1 MAILVARMVKMKAGN
16 LHGMQRHN
24 QRETEAHSNK
34 EIDNEKSY
42 LNYDLINQKS
52 INYKDKI
59 HEIIHKQRVSEK
71 AIRKDAVLCDEWII
85 TSQKNFFDGM
95 YPEDIEDFFKVTCDY
110 FKERCGSQNMVYATV
125 HMDETTPHMH
135 LGIVPMVDGRLSSKE
150 VFSRAHLLEIQN
162 ELPQYLQSRGF
173 ENIYRGQEESKRK
186 HLSVPEYKEVQNKT
200 AQLKKE
206 YDKGIENLRE
216 LSTMNTK
223 IDDDILRKIQQYSYL
238 DKNINLFDK
247 KYEYSDWAQENIL
260 SVAKEKIG
268 FDKKKKYIFSEED
281 IEQICKKVNDLN
293 HSSQS
298 NNEFKKANNELM
310 NENRK
315 LYSSIPKLIKKET
328 NKLLNN
334 TQKLEEEN
342 EVLKMVFNNASETKN
357 KVIDD
362 CKRIIFDTELYLE
375 KYLKMSKDNVQ
386 AYKGYL
392 SVDNKINIPQFYK
405 LDEVDRQGVF
415 DEIIDIYNTVGL
427 NKKLESEEN
436 LEYDN
441 DLNDEDSNLVD
452 DGYYKAVDD
461 FELEL

>member
-162 ELPQYLQSRGF
+162 PSGILPY
-173 ENIYRGQEESKRK
+173 
-186 HLSVPEYKEVQNKT
+186 
-200 AQLKKE
+200 A
-206 YDKGIENLRE
+206 LRVV
-216 LSTMNTK
+216 LTMNK
-223 IDDDILRKIQQYSYL
+223 CNHYYQYILEI
-238 DKNINLFDK
+238 
-247 KYEYSDWAQENIL
+247 
-260 SVAKEKIG
+260 
-268 FDKKKKYIFSEED
+268 
-281 IEQICKKVNDLN
+281 
-293 HSSQS
+293 SS
-298 NNEFKKANNELM
+298 
-310 NENRK
+310 
-315 LYSSIPKLIKKET
+315 
-328 NKLLNN
+328 
-334 TQKLEEEN
+334 
-342 EVLKMVFNNASETKN
+342 
-357 KVIDD
+357 
-362 CKRIIFDTELYLE
+362 
-375 KYLKMSKDNVQ
+375 
-386 AYKGYL
+386 
-392 SVDNKINIPQFYK
+392 
-405 LDEVDRQGVF
+405 
-415 DEIIDIYNTVGL
+415 
-427 NKKLESEEN
+427 
-436 LEYDN
+436 
-441 DLNDEDSNLVD
+441 
-452 DGYYKAVDD
+452 
-461 FELEL
+461 